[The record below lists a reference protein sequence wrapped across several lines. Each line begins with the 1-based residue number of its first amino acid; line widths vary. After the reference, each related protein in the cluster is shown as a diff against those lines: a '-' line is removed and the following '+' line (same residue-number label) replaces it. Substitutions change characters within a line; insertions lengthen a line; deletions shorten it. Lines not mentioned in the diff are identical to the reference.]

1 MNIYSQVDYTTPMY
15 NDSVL
20 YRQEYSYYNNISN
33 IYNSNLYNTRDGIP
47 QRNLSLISR
56 PNRYGY
62 LDPYQVQANQPQR
75 QIFQASQACC
85 RYPPLR

>member
-1 MNIYSQVDYTTPMY
+1 MY

-33 IYNSNLYNTRDGIP
+33 LYSSNLYNTRDGIP
-47 QRNLSLISR
+47 RRNLSLISQ

-62 LDPYQVQANQPQR
+62 IDPYLSQANQPQR
-75 QIFQASQACC
+75 QIFQGS
-85 RYPPLR
+85 RRVVL

>member
-1 MNIYSQVDYTTPMY
+1 MDYTTPMY

-33 IYNSNLYNTRDGIP
+33 LYNSNLYNTRDGIP
-47 QRNLSLISR
+47 QRNLSLISQ

-62 LDPYQVQANQPQR
+62 LDPYLAQANQPQR
-75 QIFQASQACC
+75 QIFQAC
-85 RYPPLR
+85 